1 LAPVGQSKKELRKIA
16 MAVPAQINSSDAT
29 KLAAY
34 MNSHAID
41 TSHWQDVIAGRR
53 DPWAKMLASDVNKQ
67 MARF

>member
-1 LAPVGQSKKELRKIA
+1 MRI
-16 MAVPAQINSSDAT
+16 SDAT